1 MIAARGLERTFPSRS
16 GKVEAVRGV
25 DLDVAE
31 GEVLG
36 LLGRNGAGKT
46 TTVRMLTTLLDPTAG
61 TARVAGHDVVTERRE
76 VRRRIGLVGQGGA
89 AGGDHRVVD
98 ELRTQARL
106 HGLGRREAAAR
117 AERMCADFGLEG
129 LELRLA
135 KTLSGGQRRRLD
147 IALGLVSRPLVLF
160 LDEPTAGL
168 DPTSRAAVWEHVRSL
183 RTEHGVTVFL
193 TTHYLDEADQICDR
207 ITVVDEG
214 RVIAD
219 DTPEALK
226 DATAGDTVVIA
237 TPQVAEAA
245 VAVARAVPGG
255 RVDRAADAVQVRVV
269 EARRRLADILRE
281 LDHAGVDVESVL
293 VKRPSLDDVFLAL
306 TGRSMHGEH
315 PEPGASRTA
324 PATPADAPDSADTT
338 DTADTTGTT
347 GTTGTS
353 GTSGTTDLAD
363 PVAPADAAAPAAGTA
378 TGVPA
383 SGARPAPASGG
394 PRPAAGAAGRPAAAG
409 TATATLRED
418 Q

>member
-1 MIAARGLERTFPSRS
+1 MIAARGLERTFPGRH
-16 GKVEAVRGV
+16 GAVEAVRGV

-89 AGGDHRVVD
+89 AGSEHRVVD

-106 HGLGRREAAAR
+106 HGLGRREAAER
-117 AERMCADFGLEG
+117 AAQLCADFGLEG
-129 LELRLA
+129 LEHRLA

-147 IALGLVSRPLVLF
+147 IALGLVSRPRVLF

-168 DPTSRAAVWEHVRSL
+168 DPHSRAAVWEHVRSL

-237 TPQVAEAA
+237 TRQVAEAA
-245 VAVARAVPGG
+245 VAVGRAVPGG
-255 RVDRAADAVQVRVV
+255 RVDKAADAVQVRVV
-269 EARRRLADILRE
+269 EARRRLADMLRE

-293 VKRPSLDDVFLAL
+293 VKRPSLDDVFLSL
-306 TGRSMHGEH
+306 TGRSMHAQQTRHKQQGQPGDDGQREQHEQREPQGRRGEGET
-315 PEPGASRTA
+315 PCTASETA
-324 PATPADAPDSADTT
+324 PASAPAPDAGAA
-338 DTADTTGTT
+338 TAAGPPAPGT
-347 GTTGTS
+347 
-353 GTSGTTDLAD
+353 
-363 PVAPADAAAPAAGTA
+363 AARPKPAASA
-378 TGVPA
+378 ASPA
-383 SGARPAPASGG
+383 VAGAAARPAAS
-394 PRPAAGAAGRPAAAG
+394 G
-409 TATATLRED
+409 TATATPRED

>member
-1 MIAARGLERTFPSRS
+1 MIAARGLERTFPGRH
-16 GKVEAVRGV
+16 GAVEAVRGV

-89 AGGDHRVVD
+89 AGSEHRVVD

-106 HGLGRREAAAR
+106 HGLGRREAAER
-117 AERMCADFGLEG
+117 AARMCADFGLEG
-129 LELRLA
+129 LEHRLA

-147 IALGLVSRPLVLF
+147 IALGLVSRPQVLF

-168 DPTSRAAVWEHVRSL
+168 DPHSRAAVWEHVRSL

-237 TPQVAEAA
+237 TRQVAEAA
-245 VAVARAVPGG
+245 VAVGRAVPGG
-255 RVDRAADAVQVRVV
+255 RVDKAADAVQVRVV

-293 VKRPSLDDVFLAL
+293 VKRPSLDDVFLTL
-306 TGRSMHGEH
+306 TGRSMHEQH
-315 PEPGASRTA
+315 AQPDQNEPRERRGQRGGGGTSRTA
-324 PATPADAPDSADTT
+324 SEAAESPEPAGGTGAATASDGPAPG
-338 DTADTTGTT
+338 TA
-347 GTTGTS
+347 
-353 GTSGTTDLAD
+353 AR
-363 PVAPADAAAPAAGTA
+363 PVPAARA
-378 TGVPA
+378 ASPA
-383 SGARPAPASGG
+383 
-394 PRPAAGAAGRPAAAG
+394 AAGAAARPAATG
-409 TATATLRED
+409 TATATPRED